1 MLRPETT
8 PRTGPT
14 SSAAGIVRD
23 LYYYPVKGLSP
34 QQLPRVELTSGEGF
48 PFDRM
53 YGLARF
59 DSGFDPKHPQPLPKQ
74 RFLMLARDAR
84 LAGLQ
89 THLDPQTR
97 RFTIK
102 VQGNVV
108 HESNFSQPD
117 SIERT
122 IDYFATLF
130 NLDPDRR
137 PLLAEAVPHRF
148 TDVSVGSAR
157 MMNAISLI
165 NLNSI
170 ADFSA
175 RLGAPIDPLR
185 FRANLYFDGWP
196 AFSELDCMDE
206 EFAIGS
212 LRLRILRRT
221 QRCAATEVNPKTAER
236 DLAIPRLLKEY
247 YGHFDMG
254 VYAEVLTGGTIEPG
268 MSVVIGSPA

>member
-1 MLRPETT
+1 MLC
-8 PRTGPT
+8 
-14 SSAAGIVRD
+14 AAGTVRE

-34 QQLPRVELTSGEGF
+34 QQLRRVELAPGQGF

-59 DSGFDPKHPQPLPKQ
+59 DSGFDPQQPRPLPKQ

-97 RFTIK
+97 HFTIR

-108 HESNFSQPD
+108 HESNFTESD
-117 SIERT
+117 SVSGT
-122 IDYFATLF
+122 IDFFATMF
-130 NLDPDRR
+130 GFEAERR
-137 PLLAEAVPHRF
+137 PLLAEAAPHRF
-148 TDVSVGSAR
+148 TDVSVGSVR

-165 NLNSI
+165 NLNSV

-175 RLGAPIDPLR
+175 RIGAPVDPLR

-196 AFSELDCMDE
+196 PFSELDCMDE
-206 EFAIGS
+206 EFEIGS
-212 LRLRILRRT
+212 LRLRFLKRT

-236 DLAIPRLLKEY
+236 DIAVPRLLKEH
-247 YGHFDMG
+247 YGHLDMG
-254 VYAEVLTGGTIEPG
+254 VYAEVLTGGTVEPG
-268 MSVVIGSPA
+268 MPVVIRSTQC

>member
-1 MLRPETT
+1 MPQPEMT
-8 PRTGPT
+8 PGT
-14 SSAAGIVRD
+14 SSTSSITGIVRD

-34 QQLPRVELTSGEGF
+34 QQLPRVELASGEGF

-74 RFLMLARDAR
+74 RFLMLARDER

-89 THLDPQTR
+89 TQLDPQTR
-97 RFTIK
+97 RFTIR
-102 VQGNVV
+102 VQGRVV

-122 IDYFATLF
+122 IDFFATMF
-130 NLDPDRR
+130 SLDAERR
-137 PLLAEAVPHRF
+137 PLLAEAAPHRF

-165 NLNSI
+165 NLNSV

-175 RLGAPIDPLR
+175 RLSAPIDPLR

-196 AFSELDCMDE
+196 AFSELDRVDE

-212 LRLRILRRT
+212 LRMRILQRIR
-221 QRCAATEVNPKTAER
+221 RCAATEVNPKTAAR
-236 DLAIPRLLKEY
+236 DVAVPRLLKEY

-254 VYAEVLTGGTIEPG
+254 VYAEVLTGGTVEPG
-268 MSVVIGSPA
+268 MPVVIS

>member
-1 MLRPETT
+1 MSSD
-8 PRTGPT
+8 TGT
-14 SSAAGIVRD
+14 VRG

-34 QQLPRVELTSGEGF
+34 QPLQRVELASGQGF

-59 DSGFDPKHPQPLPKQ
+59 DSGFDPKHPLPLPKQ

-89 THLDPQTR
+89 THLDPMTR
-97 RFTIK
+97 HFTIQ
-102 VQGNVV
+102 VQGRVV

-117 SIERT
+117 SVERT
-122 IDYFATLF
+122 IGFFANLF
-130 NLDPDRR
+130 NFDAAQHPV
-137 PLLAEAVPHRF
+137 LAEAAPHRF

-165 NLNSI
+165 NLNSV

-175 RLGAPIDPLR
+175 RVGVPIDPLR

-196 AFSELDCMDE
+196 PFSELERMDE
-206 EFAIGS
+206 EFEIGA
-212 LRLRILRRT
+212 LRMRILRRT

-236 DLAIPRLLKEY
+236 DVAVPRLLKEH

-254 VYAEVLTGGTIEPG
+254 VYAEVLTGGTVEPG
-268 MSVVIGSPA
+268 MPVVIRATRC

>member
-1 MLRPETT
+1 MT
-8 PRTGPT
+8 
-14 SSAAGIVRD
+14 AATGIVQC
-23 LYYYPVKGLSP
+23 LYYYPAKGLSP
-34 QQLPRVELTSGEGF
+34 QQLPSVELAPGEGF

-59 DSGFDPKHPQPLPKQ
+59 DSGFDPKHPRPLPKQ

-89 THLDPQTR
+89 SLLDPQTK

-102 VQGNVV
+102 VEGRVV

-117 SIERT
+117 SIESS
-122 IDYFATLF
+122 IDFFATMF

-137 PLLAEAVPHRF
+137 PRLAEAAPHRF

-165 NLNSI
+165 NLDSV

-185 FRANLYFDGWP
+185 RCR
-196 AFSELDCMDE
+196 E
-206 EFAIGS
+206 
-212 LRLRILRRT
+212 RL
-221 QRCAATEVNPKTAER
+221 
-236 DLAIPRLLKEY
+236 
-247 YGHFDMG
+247 
-254 VYAEVLTGGTIEPG
+254 
-268 MSVVIGSPA
+268 

>member
-1 MLRPETT
+1 M
-8 PRTGPT
+8 
-14 SSAAGIVRD
+14 SAAMGIVRD

-34 QQLPRVELTSGEGF
+34 QPLPRVELATGEGF

-84 LAGLQ
+84 LAELQ
-89 THLDPQTR
+89 THLDPRTKH
-97 RFTIK
+97 FTIR
-102 VQGNVV
+102 VQGHVV
-108 HESNFSQPD
+108 HESDFSQPD

-122 IDYFATLF
+122 IDFFATMF
-130 NLDPDRR
+130 GLDPERR
-137 PLLAEAVPHRF
+137 PLLAAAVPHRF

-165 NLNSI
+165 NLNSV

-175 RLGAPIDPLR
+175 RLGTPIDPLR

-196 AFSELDCMDE
+196 AFSELDCMDQ
-206 EFAIGS
+206 EFEIGS

-221 QRCAATEVNPKTAER
+221 KRCAATEVNPKTAER
-236 DLAIPRLLKEY
+236 DIAVPRLLKEH

-254 VYAEVLTGGTIEPG
+254 VYAEVLTGGTVEPG
-268 MSVVIGSPA
+268 MPVVIMGS

>member
-1 MLRPETT
+1 M
-8 PRTGPT
+8 
-14 SSAAGIVRD
+14 SSAAGIVRE

-34 QQLPRVELTSGEGF
+34 QQLPGVELASGEGF

-59 DSGFDPKHPQPLPKQ
+59 DSGFDPKQPRPLPKQ

-89 THLDPQTR
+89 THLDPLTKL
-97 RFTIK
+97 FTIR
-102 VQGNVV
+102 VQGRIV
-108 HESNFSQPD
+108 HESNFSQSD
-117 SIERT
+117 SIDRT
-122 IDYFATLF
+122 IDFFATMF
-130 NLDPDRR
+130 SLDPDRR
-137 PLLAEAVPHRF
+137 PLLAEAAPHRF

-165 NLNSI
+165 NLNSV

-175 RLGAPIDPLR
+175 RAGTPIDPLR

-196 AFSELDCMDE
+196 AFSELHRMDE
-206 EFAIGS
+206 EFEIGS
-212 LRLRILRRT
+212 LRMRILRRT

-236 DLAIPRLLKEY
+236 DVAVPRLLKEH

-254 VYAEVLTGGTIEPG
+254 VYAEVLTGGTVEPG
-268 MSVVIGSPA
+268 MPVVI